1 MYHASGSFSS
11 GGSRRW
17 RTSRL
22 SRSRPPLGVD
32 GAVSSECSN
41 ESIEDCL
48 DLRNYYVRLH
58 SIALCI
64 HCTLWELVA
73 RPRVLNQ
80 TNYVSGFHLIPV
92 LCNGRWSIEGGPVSI
107 LGPSWITLQ
116 NTREWFIRL
125 FDLCGSTLFPTPATW
140 EIIRE
145 QSFLVST
152 RSLRVQSIIQLCTA
166 ASSNSRSFKLFLG
179 A

>member
-1 MYHASGSFSS
+1 MDSACTAFIFSIKIESCITPQDLSLQEDPAAGERHASHD
-11 GGSRRW
+11 RA
-17 RTSRL
+17 
-22 SRSRPPLGVD
+22 PPLGVD

-107 LGPSWITLQ
+107 LGPS
-116 NTREWFIRL
+116 
-125 FDLCGSTLFPTPATW
+125 
-140 EIIRE
+140 
-145 QSFLVST
+145 
-152 RSLRVQSIIQLCTA
+152 
-166 ASSNSRSFKLFLG
+166 
-179 A
+179 